1 MERAPKIASFFLFPT
16 VVYLVH
22 LTVKGM
28 GLYDMFPNVDI
39 PFHYLGGLSIA
50 YTCAQ
55 LLAYL
60 ESEKVTPVLHRAL
73 FLLLLLSITA
83 TVAVFWEF
91 AEFLSDQFLATN
103 LQPSIANTMQD
114 QFLGILGG
122 GTWALIYFKR
132 DFKRASRPVI

>member
-1 MERAPKIASFFLFPT
+1 MERASKLASLFLFPT
-16 VVYLVH
+16 IVYLVH
-22 LTVKGM
+22 VVVRTLG
-28 GLYDMFPNVDI
+28 GYEIFPDIDI

-50 YTCAQ
+50 YSCARV
-55 LLAYL
+55 LSYL
-60 ESEKVTPVLHRAL
+60 ESEKLTAALHRGY
-73 FLLLLLSITA
+73 FLLLLFSITA

-91 AEFLSDQFLATN
+91 AEFLSDRILNTS

-132 DFKRASRPVI
+132 EAK